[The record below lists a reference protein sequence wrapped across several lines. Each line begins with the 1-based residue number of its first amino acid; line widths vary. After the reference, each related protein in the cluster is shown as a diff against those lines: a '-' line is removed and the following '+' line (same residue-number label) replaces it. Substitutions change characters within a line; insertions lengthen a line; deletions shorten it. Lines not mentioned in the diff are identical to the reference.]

1 MNGRFEA
8 ANTSFAVLLSSE
20 SVTRVVATFKENT
33 MTMSKVSMGPARAEF
48 LPFALP
54 SIGEEEIAEVV
65 DSLRSGWITTGPK
78 VKRFEVD
85 FAHYVGCQE
94 AIAVNSCTAALH
106 IALTALRIGPGDE
119 VIVPTLTF
127 CATAN
132 VVVHLGARPVLVDVG
147 EDGNIQPEAI
157 ERAITSRTKAIV
169 PVHYSGQAC
178 DLAAV
183 YDIARR
189 RGLAVVEDAA
199 HAIGSEYADR
209 KIGTSPPPE
218 VLAADRHVVCFS
230 FYAIKNLTTGE
241 GGMITTSGSELAGR
255 MRRLSLHGMSRDA
268 WKRYSGSGSWYYE
281 VLEAGYK
288 DNMTDI
294 QAAMGIHQLKK
305 LDRFIDTRARYAGLY
320 SEAFAD
326 MPEIELPVVHPDR
339 KHAWHLYVVRLALER
354 LTVDR
359 AQFIEELRA
368 RNIGTSVHFIPVHL
382 QPYYQERFGY
392 RLGDLKHAESLYER
406 IVSLPLY
413 PGMNDEDVEYV
424 IHAVRDVISA
434 NRR

>member
-1 MNGRFEA
+1 MSISEIP
-8 ANTSFAVLLSSE
+8 VLP
-20 SVTRVVATFKENT
+20 VR
-33 MTMSKVSMGPARAEF
+33 PAF

-54 SIGEEEIAEVV
+54 SLGEEEIAEVV
-65 DSLRSGWITTGPK
+65 DSLRSGWVTTGPK
-78 VKRFEVD
+78 VKRFEAD
-85 FAHYVGCQE
+85 FARYVGCQE

-106 IALTALRIGPGDE
+106 IALTALRVGPGDE

-132 VVVHLGARPVLVDVG
+132 VVVHLGAKPVLVDVG
-147 EDGNIQPEAI
+147 EDGNVQPEAI
-157 ERAITSRTKAIV
+157 ERAITPRTKAIV

-199 HAIGSEYADR
+199 HAAGSDYHHR
-209 KIGTSPPPE
+209 KIGVSPPPE
-218 VLAADRHVVCFS
+218 VLAPDRHVVCFS
-230 FYAIKNLTTGE
+230 FYATKNLTTGE
-241 GGMITTSGSELAGR
+241 GGMIATADQALADR

-268 WKRYSGSGSWYYE
+268 WKRYTGSGSWYYE

-288 DNMTDI
+288 DNMTDV

-326 MPEIELPVVHPDR
+326 MPEVERPVLHPER

-354 LTVDR
+354 LAIDR

-382 QPYYQERFGY
+382 HPYYQERFGY
-392 RLGDLKHAESLYER
+392 RRGDLKQAESLYER

-413 PGMNDEDVEYV
+413 PGMTEDD
-424 IHAVRDVISA
+424 VRDVTRAVQDVIRT